1 MKHTKYRAAKAPQL
15 KAPPLDMSSV
25 ATAAPPERRPAN
37 PPTRIFGLEDA
48 PCFYP
53 SVDEFMEPLRYIES
67 IRAEA
72 EKTGICKI
80 VPPEGWK
87 PTFALD
93 SEVFRFRTRI
103 QKLNSMEGETRSN
116 MNYVEQLHK
125 FHSQQGH
132 PVHKMPQLDKRPI
145 DLFRLRKE
153 VAARGGYQKVTG
165 GKKWAEVGRDM
176 DYTRKQVTSLSS
188 ALKSAYLKV
197 ILPYEIHLS
206 KQAKATG
213 DTPATQDVKRES
225 QQEFKRESQ
234 SDLHTNGST
243 TGSQA
248 SASSTPSN
256 TADTPLTQQTRKSK
270 RIKKDP
276 VSYAGNEPGSV
287 QQEDLSEETPDVCE
301 LCHTENDLDKML
313 ICDGCELGYHT
324 YCLKPPLQ
332 NIPKTDWYCSKC
344 LVVGDDLAFDEGE
357 EYSLSSFQQ
366 RCSAFKKSWFDKAGL
381 AGGLASEDDVEREF
395 WRLVNNAQETVE
407 VEYGTDLHSAQ
418 YGSGFPTLERN
429 PSDKYAA
436 HPANLNN
443 IPVLPESL
451 FSHIKSDISSLMV
464 PWLYVGMCFS
474 AFCWRN
480 KEHYTYSIN
489 YLHWGDTKTWYGV
502 PATDALKFENTMR
515 QEVPELFE
523 QQPDL
528 LLKLVTMLS
537 PERLVK
543 NGVKVVALDQRPG
556 QFVVTFPQ
564 VYHAGFNHGFNFAEE
579 VNFAP
584 PDWCRFGQECVQRY
598 KQHKKPPLF
607 SHDELI
613 MATTLND
620 PSIATARWLRN
631 ELSGLLDRELAHRRS
646 VLKQHPAIK
655 VVTND
660 GDRSEDETQCLH
672 CNAYLCK
679 CDTSSKTLRLR
690 YTDDRLREI
699 TQTVVET
706 AAIPDNWVEKF
717 KSTMMETRLP
727 SLKLLRSLLAAAE
740 RIPFPIKEAG
750 HLRKFVAQANEWV
763 ESVTKVLVRKHY
775 HQGRRLLDRAPSN
788 ERRLEDLKEMLR
800 QVERLR
806 FDCQEIKQLE
816 ESIETMQAFQLDAR
830 QALSKPEH
838 NLQECREL
846 YETGVAMNI
855 GMDEIDSL
863 ELIVKDLT
871 WIERATAKGVHLD
884 DYQLICSLIAD
895 AERSGV
901 SASNPLLTD
910 LTNKQLA
917 GQRWEERA
925 LEIMAQTPVDIQ
937 ELQTIIETGRH
948 FPVPRNVFS
957 RAEQLYGKVVDG
969 ERVVKQLAARC
980 SNPNFVDRPSIA
992 ELKRALKIA
1001 DSNLINVA
1009 DKEMFES
1016 EARKYDDWIATCQ
1029 SLFMPAGAKRL
1040 ELEEAMDDV
1049 KDNMETCTA
1058 DEGILASPTVNGH
1071 QRLDTAPDTH
1081 VVSPLATDSTTGLD
1095 SQIIAVMPIG
1105 ASLDVPPS
1113 KGVTSLIETSSPIK
1127 DDPVQPT
1134 QASETSK
1141 ADTLMDV
1148 DREDQIYCLC
1158 RSSEAGMMVECDECH
1173 EWYHGT
1179 CVRLT
1184 KREASAKSNYICPV
1198 CNLSLVIRR
1207 DRPRPTLDMVAS
1219 CFEAGIGLRFFTPE
1233 VPVLGTIVDVA
1244 KAFEKR
1250 VDRFLGQAPI
1260 TADHIPQLKA
1270 FLRKIEGMD
1279 VELVAQRAA
1288 LRSHILRLCP
1298 GSMPTPGVMLS
1309 NYPAAPPLSA
1319 SNSYCLCNQ
1328 EHAPGELQDNHVMV
1342 QCGICEEWYHP
1353 SCMGMS
1359 LAQAQRL
1366 PKFACPVCCIVRK
1379 KPYQAGEMRFP
1390 DEAHL
1395 RAVEKLRLS
1404 KIQAEAKR
1412 KRRKPS
1418 KEGIDVN
1425 DGVPAGVEERKK
1437 RPYKRREQTENGE
1450 KIKLKRRRSSVGSQ
1464 FTPAIGSA
1472 VISGS
1477 QAPSQ
1482 PASTTKLPSFSEGFM
1497 LPHDRPPSHQ
1507 EQLQHPHHHAPA
1519 SAPYTHPRHQPQA
1532 HHVPHG
1538 PQQQQSY
1545 AHHPQHPHH
1554 YPHSPP
1560 AAHSQLRYRS
1570 PPRAQVQTSPP
1581 PFQHASRGPSELPLA
1596 HYSSQKHSF
1605 SSHPRTHPAPGHQ
1618 ATHSAYAVHVQR
1630 EPENYYAAPTVRS
1643 AVQEPHELV
1652 YGDSDP
1658 HNQHRHQRQHQHQH
1672 PPQPHPNQHPHPH
1685 QHQHQPQYPQP
1696 YHPHHSY
1703 PSTASSAATTT
1714 MRPYAGYNNI
1724 VQAGPAPILP
1734 PIKHQHSPS
1743 PRRGGPASIMTT
1755 TADGVGSSPMETF
1768 SGGETETDDDRSTIA
1783 S

>member
-1 MKHTKYRAAKAPQL
+1 MKHAKHRAAKAPQL
-15 KAPPLDMSSV
+15 KAPPLDLSSV
-25 ATAAPPERRPAN
+25 ATASPPERPPAN
-37 PPTRIFGLEDA
+37 PPTRIFSLEDA
-48 PCFYP
+48 PCYYP
-53 SVDEFMEPLRYIES
+53 SADEFMEPLRYIES

-72 EKTGICKI
+72 EKAGICKI
-80 VPPEGWK
+80 IPPEGWK

-103 QKLNSMEGETRSN
+103 QKLNSMEGETRSS
-116 MNYVEQLHK
+116 MNYVEQLQK

-197 ILPYEIHLS
+197 ILPYEIYLS
-206 KQAKATG
+206 KQVKATG
-213 DTPATQDVKRES
+213 DTPAQDVKRES
-225 QQEFKRESQ
+225 EEELKRELRLEP
-234 SDLHTNGST
+234 DTNGSN

-270 RIKKDP
+270 HSEPSSPSQSDRM
-276 VSYAGNEPGSV
+276 SSEPGSV

-301 LCHTENDLDKML
+301 LCRTENDLDKML
-313 ICDGCELGYHT
+313 ICDGCELGFHT

-344 LVVGDDLAFDEGE
+344 LVAGDDLGFDEGE

-366 RCSAFKKSWFDKAGL
+366 RCNTFKKSWFEKAGH
-381 AGGLASEDDVEREF
+381 AGGVASEDDVEREF

-418 YGSGFPTLERN
+418 HGSGFPTLERN

-451 FSHIKSDISSLMV
+451 LCHIKSDIPSIMV

-474 AFCWRN
+474 AFCWRH
-480 KEHYTYSIN
+480 EDHYTYSIN
-489 YLHWGDTKTWYGV
+489 YMHWGETKTWYGV
-502 PATDALKFENTMR
+502 PATDAPKFENTMR

-528 LLKLVTMLS
+528 LLKPVTMLS
-537 PERLVK
+537 PEKLVK
-543 NGVKVVALDQRPG
+543 NGAKVVALDQRPG
-556 QFVVTFPQ
+556 QFVVTFPK

-584 PDWCRFGQECVQRY
+584 PDWCRYGQECVQRY
-598 KQHKKPPLF
+598 KHHKKSPIF

-620 PSIATARWLRN
+620 PSIATARWLRH
-631 ELSGLLDRELAHRRS
+631 ELSDLLERELAHRHS
-646 VLKQHPAIK
+646 ILEQHPTIK
-655 VVTND
+655 VVTDIN
-660 GDRSEDETQCLH
+660 DRSEEESQCLH
-672 CNAYLCK
+672 CNAYV
-679 CDTSSKTLRLR
+679 LRLR
-690 YTDDRLREI
+690 YPDVRLQEI
-699 TQTVVET
+699 TQTVIET
-706 AAIPDNWVEKF
+706 AAIPDNWTEKF
-717 KSTMMETRLP
+717 RSTMMETRLP

-750 HLRKFVAQANEWV
+750 PLRKFVAQANEWV

-775 HQGRRLLDRAPSN
+775 HQGRRLLDRASTN
-788 ERRLEDLKEMLR
+788 ERRLEDLKEMLH

-806 FDCQEIKQLE
+806 FDCQEIKQLQ

-830 QALSKPEH
+830 QALSRPEH

-855 GMDEIDSL
+855 GMDEIDKL

-901 SASNPLLTD
+901 SASNQLLMD
-910 LTNKQLA
+910 LTNKQVT

-925 LEIMAQTPVDIQ
+925 LEVMAQTPVDMQ
-937 ELQTIIETGRH
+937 QLQTIIETGRH

-980 SNPNFVDRPSIA
+980 SNPIFEDRPSIA

-1001 DSNLINVA
+1001 DSNLVNVA
-1009 DKEMFES
+1009 DKEMFEC
-1016 EARKYDDWIATCQ
+1016 EAKKYDDWITTCQ
-1029 SLFMPAGAKRL
+1029 SLFMPAGARRL

-1058 DEGILASPTVNGH
+1058 DENIAAPPASVNGNH
-1071 QRLDTAPDTH
+1071 RLDIAPDAH
-1081 VVSPLATDSTTGLD
+1081 DVSPLVADVKTVLD
-1095 SQIIAVMPIG
+1095 PQTIAVMSVGSP
-1105 ASLDVPPS
+1105 LDVPPNEIVS
-1113 KGVTSLIETSSPIK
+1113 TQSNTLAPVK
-1127 DDPVQPT
+1127 DDSDRPT
-1134 QASETSK
+1134 QASENSEV
-1141 ADTLMDV
+1141 DTLMDV
-1148 DREDQIYCLC
+1148 DREEQVYCLC

-1219 CFEAGIGLRFFTPE
+1219 CFEDGIGLRFFTPE
-1233 VPVLGTIVDVA
+1233 VLVLGAIVDMA
-1244 KAFEKR
+1244 KAFQNR
-1250 VDRFLGQAPI
+1250 VDRFLEQDPI
-1260 TADHIPQLKA
+1260 TTDHIPQVKA

-1279 VELVAQRAA
+1279 VELTAQRDA

-1328 EHAPGELQDNHVMV
+1328 EHTPEESQDNQVMV

-1353 SCMGMS
+1353 SCMGIS

-1379 KPYQAGEMRFP
+1379 KPYQAGEMRYP
-1390 DEAHL
+1390 DEAQL
-1395 RAVEKLRLS
+1395 RAVERLRLS

-1418 KEGIDVN
+1418 KEGIDASDN
-1425 DGVPAGVEERKK
+1425 VPPVSEERKK

-1450 KIKLKRRRSSVGSQ
+1450 KVKPKRRRSSAGAQ
-1464 FTPAIGSA
+1464 FPPA
-1472 VISGS
+1472 VIPGS
-1477 QAPSQ
+1477 QASSQ
-1482 PASTTKLPSFSEGFM
+1482 STSGTKLPSFSEGFS
-1497 LPHDRPPSHQ
+1497 LPHDRPPIHQ
-1507 EQLQHPHHHAPA
+1507 EQLQHPRHHSPVAA
-1519 SAPYTHPRHQPQA
+1519 SYSHPRHPSQT

-1538 PQQQQSY
+1538 SQQPQAY
-1545 AHHPQHPHH
+1545 AHHPSHPHH
-1554 YPHSPP
+1554 YQRSPP
-1560 AAHSQLRYRS
+1560 VAHSQLRYRS
-1570 PPRAQVQTSPP
+1570 PPRAQMQSSSP
-1581 PFQHASRGPSELPLA
+1581 PFQHSSRGPTEIPPV
-1596 HYSSQKHSF
+1596 HYSSHGHSF
-1605 SSHPRTHPAPGHQ
+1605 PPHSRAHPASDHPG
-1618 ATHSAYAVHVQR
+1618 THSAYASHAQR
-1630 EPENYYAAPTVRS
+1630 EPESYYAVSNARS
-1643 AVQEPHELV
+1643 VVQDPKDLR
-1652 YGDSDP
+1652 YDDSEP

-1672 PPQPHPNQHPHPH
+1672 PHPPQHQSQH
-1685 QHQHQPQYPQP
+1685 QHQHQHQYPQP
-1696 YHPHHSY
+1696 YHHHSY
-1703 PSTASSAATTT
+1703 PSTASSTTPTT

-1734 PIKHQHSPS
+1734 PIKHQLSP
-1743 PRRGGPASIMTT
+1743 PIRGGPASAIAATV
-1755 TADGVGSSPMETF
+1755 DGVVSSPLETF
-1768 SGGETETDDDRSTIA
+1768 SGGETETDDDGSTIA

>member
-1 MKHTKYRAAKAPQL
+1 
-15 KAPPLDMSSV
+15 MSTV
-25 ATAAPPERRPAN
+25 ATTPPPERAPAN

-48 PCFYP
+48 PCYFP
-53 SVDEFMEPLRYIES
+53 SADEFMEPLRYIES

-72 EKTGICKI
+72 EKAGICKI
-80 VPPEGWK
+80 IPPEGWK

-93 SEVFRFRTRI
+93 SETFRFRTKI
-103 QKLNSMEGETRSN
+103 QKLNSMEGETRST
-116 MNYVEQLHK
+116 MNYVDQLYK

-197 ILPYEIHLS
+197 ILPYEIYLS
-206 KQAKATG
+206 KQARATI
-213 DTPATQDVKRES
+213 DAPAPDVKRES
-225 QQEFKRESQ
+225 QSETHNNESAI
-234 SDLHTNGST
+234 
-243 TGSQA
+243 GSQA

-256 TADTPLTQQTRKSK
+256 ITDTPQTRKSK

-344 LVVGDDLAFDEGE
+344 LVVGDDLGFDQGE

-366 RCSAFKKSWFDKAGL
+366 RCNAFKKNWFEKAGRT
-381 AGGLASEDDVEREF
+381 GSLASEDDVEREF
-395 WRLVNNAQETVE
+395 WRLINNANETVE

-418 YGSGFPTLERN
+418 HGSGFPTLERN

-451 FSHIKSDISSLMV
+451 FSHIKSDISSIMV

-480 KEHYTYSIN
+480 EDHYTYSIN
-489 YLHWGDTKTWYGV
+489 YMHWGDTKTWYGV
-502 PATDALKFENTMR
+502 PASDALKFENTMR

-528 LLKLVTMLS
+528 LLKPVTMLS
-537 PERLVK
+537 PEKLVK
-543 NGVKVVALDQRPG
+543 NGVKVTALDQRPG

-598 KQHKKPPLF
+598 KQHKKSPIF

-613 MATTLND
+613 MTTTLND
-620 PSIATARWLRN
+620 PSIATARWLRD

-646 VLKQHPAIK
+646 ILKQYPAIK
-655 VVTND
+655 VVAD
-660 GDRSEDETQCLH
+660 DSDRSEEEMQCLH
-672 CNAYLCK
+672 CNAFVYLSQLCK
-679 CDTSSKTLRLR
+679 CEVSSIHLRLR
-690 YTDDRLREI
+690 YTDERLQEI
-699 TQTVVET
+699 TQTVIET
-706 AAIPDNWVEKF
+706 AAIPDNWIEKF
-717 KSTMMETRLP
+717 RTTMMETRLP

-740 RIPFPIKEAG
+740 RIPFPIEEAG
-750 HLRKFVAQANEWV
+750 PLRKFVAQANEWV

-788 ERRLEDLKEMLR
+788 ERRLEDLKEMLH

-855 GMDEIDSL
+855 GMDEIDKL

-871 WIERATAKGVHLD
+871 WIERATAKGIHLD
-884 DYQLICSLIAD
+884 DYQLICNLIAD
-895 AERSGV
+895 AERGGV
-901 SASNPLLTD
+901 SASNPLLLD
-910 LTNKQLA
+910 LIHKQVT
-917 GQRWEERA
+917 GQRWEDRA
-925 LEIMAQTPVDIQ
+925 LEIMGQTPVDIQ
-937 ELQTIIETGRH
+937 ELQTIIESGRH

-957 RAEQLYGKVVDG
+957 RAEQLYAKAVEG
-969 ERVVKQLAARC
+969 ERVVNQLAARC
-980 SNPNFVDRPSIA
+980 DNPNFEDRPSIA
-992 ELKRALKIA
+992 ELKRALRIA

-1009 DKEMFES
+1009 DKAMFES
-1016 EARKYDDWIATCQ
+1016 EARKYDEWIATCQ

-1040 ELEEAMDDV
+1040 ELEEALDDL
-1049 KDNMETCTA
+1049 KDNVETCTA
-1058 DEGILASPTVNGH
+1058 DERILAPPASVNGD
-1071 QRLDTAPDTH
+1071 QGADAAPGAHD
-1081 VVSPLATDSTTGLD
+1081 VSPLVTDTSLV
-1095 SQIIAVMPIG
+1095 SEPHIIAVMPIE
-1105 ASLDVPPS
+1105 ATMDVPPHQA
-1113 KGVTSLIETSSPIK
+1113 VTAPSDTTTPIK
-1127 DDPVQPT
+1127 DDSVRPT
-1134 QASETSK
+1134 QASETSEV
-1141 ADTLMDV
+1141 DTLMEI

-1219 CFEAGIGLRFFTPE
+1219 CFNDGISLRFFTPE
-1233 VPVLGTIVDVA
+1233 VPVLGAIVDLA
-1244 KAFEKR
+1244 KAFEKK
-1250 VDRFLGQAPI
+1250 VDRFLEQYPI
-1260 TADHIPQLKA
+1260 TADHIPQVKA
-1270 FLRKIEGMD
+1270 FLR
-1279 VELVAQRAA
+1279 
-1288 LRSHILRLCP
+1288 
-1298 GSMPTPGVMLS
+1298 SMPTPGVMLS
-1309 NYPAAPPLSA
+1309 SYPAAPPLSA
-1319 SNSYCLCNQ
+1319 INSYCLCNQ
-1328 EHAPGELQDNHVMV
+1328 EQAPEESQESQVMV
-1342 QCGICEEWYHP
+1342 QCGNCDEWYHT
-1353 SCMGMS
+1353 SCMGVS

-1366 PKFACPVCCIVRK
+1366 PKFSCPVCCVMRK
-1379 KPYQAGEMRFP
+1379 KPYQAGEMRYP
-1390 DEAHL
+1390 DEAHA
-1395 RAVEKLRLS
+1395 RAVERLRLS

-1418 KEGIDVN
+1418 KESIDAS
-1425 DGVPAGVEERKK
+1425 DSMPPGAEEKKK

-1450 KIKLKRRRSSVGSQ
+1450 KVKPKRRRSSAGSQ
-1464 FTPAIGSA
+1464 FSPAIGSTI
-1472 VISGS
+1472 VPGY
-1477 QAPSQ
+1477 QAPGL
-1482 PASTTKLPSFSEGFM
+1482 PASSTTLPSFSEVFR
-1497 LPHDRPPSHQ
+1497 LPHDMPPSHQ
-1507 EQLQHPHHHAPA
+1507 EQLQHSHHHSQAA
-1519 SAPYTHPRHQPQA
+1519 APYSHPRHQPQT

-1538 PQQQQSY
+1538 AQQQPPYS
-1545 AHHPQHPHH
+1545 HHPQHPHH
-1554 YPHSPP
+1554 YQRSPP
-1560 AAHSQLRYRS
+1560 VAQPQQRYRS
-1570 PPRAQVQTSPP
+1570 PPRTQMQSSPP
-1581 PFQHASRGPSELPLA
+1581 PFQHSSRGPPELPPV
-1596 HYSSQKHSF
+1596 HYSSHGHSS
-1605 SSHPRTHPAPGHQ
+1605 SSHPRTHPPSAHPVS
-1618 ATHSAYAVHVQR
+1618 HSTYGSHGQR
-1630 EPENYYAAPTVRS
+1630 EPDNYYAAPPAPSV
-1643 AVQEPHELV
+1643 AQDLNELA
-1652 YGDSDP
+1652 YDDSDP
-1658 HNQHRHQRQHQHQH
+1658 HHQHRHQRQHQHQH
-1672 PPQPHPNQHPHPH
+1672 QHPHPH
-1685 QHQHQPQYPQP
+1685 PRPHQHQYPQP
-1696 YHPHHSY
+1696 YHHHHSY
-1703 PSTASSAATTT
+1703 PSTASSTTATT

-1734 PIKHQHSPS
+1734 PIKHQHSPPPS
-1743 PRRGGPASIMTT
+1743 RGGPAPGI
-1755 TADGVGSSPMETF
+1755 AAAVDGAGSSPLDTL
-1768 SGGETETDDDRSTIA
+1768 SGGETETDDDGSTIA

>member
-1 MKHTKYRAAKAPQL
+1 MKHAKHKTVKAPQL
-15 KAPPLDMSSV
+15 KAPPLDMSTV
-25 ATAAPPERRPAN
+25 ATTSPPERPPAN

-48 PCFYP
+48 PCYYP
-53 SVDEFMEPLRYIES
+53 SADEFMEPLRYIES

-72 EKTGICKI
+72 EKAGICKI

-116 MNYVEQLHK
+116 MSYVEQLQK

-197 ILPYEIHLS
+197 ILPYEIYLS
-206 KQAKATG
+206 KQSKATG
-213 DTPATQDVKRES
+213 DIPAQDPS
-225 QQEFKRESQ
+225 SPSQ
-234 SDLHTNGST
+234 SDRM
-243 TGSQA
+243 
-248 SASSTPSN
+248 SS
-256 TADTPLTQQTRKSK
+256 
-270 RIKKDP
+270 
-276 VSYAGNEPGSV
+276 EPRSV

-344 LVVGDDLAFDEGE
+344 LVIGDDLGFDEGE
-357 EYSLSSFQQ
+357 EYSLSSFQE
-366 RCSAFKKSWFDKAGL
+366 RCNAFKKSWFEKAGH

-418 YGSGFPTLERN
+418 HGSGFPTLERN
-429 PSDKYAA
+429 PSDKYAS

-443 IPVLPESL
+443 IPLLPESL
-451 FSHIKSDISSLMV
+451 FSNVKSDIPSIMV

-480 KEHYTYSIN
+480 EDHYTYSIN
-489 YLHWGDTKTWYGV
+489 YMHWGETKTWYGV
-502 PATDALKFENTMR
+502 PASDALKFETTMR

-528 LLKLVTMLS
+528 LLKLITMLS

-543 NGVKVVALDQRPG
+543 NDVKVVALDQRPG

-564 VYHAGFNHGFNFAEE
+564 AYHAGFNHGFNFTEE

-598 KQHKKPPLF
+598 KQHKKPPVF

-620 PSIATARWLRN
+620 PSIATARLLRD
-631 ELSGLLDRELAHRRS
+631 ELSGLLDRELAQRRS
-646 VLKQHPAIK
+646 TLKQYPAIK
-655 VVTND
+655 VVTDDND
-660 GDRSEDETQCLH
+660 RGEEEIQCLY
-672 CNAYLCK
+672 CNAYPCK
-679 CDTSSKTLRLR
+679 CDISSKSLRLR
-690 YTDDRLREI
+690 YSNDRLQEI

-706 AAIPDNWVEKF
+706 AAIPDNWIEKF
-717 KSTMMETRLP
+717 RSTMMETRLP

-763 ESVTKVLVRKHY
+763 ESVTKALVRKHY
-775 HQGRRLLDRAPSN
+775 HQGRRLLDRAPTN
-788 ERRLEDLKEMLR
+788 ERRLEDLKEMLH

-855 GMDEIDSL
+855 GMDEIDKL

-884 DYQLICSLIAD
+884 DYQLICNLIAD

-901 SASNPLLTD
+901 SASNPLLMD
-910 LTNKQLA
+910 LTNKQVA

-937 ELQTIIETGRH
+937 ELQIIIETGRH

-957 RAEQLYGKVVDG
+957 RAEQLYSKVVDG
-969 ERVVKQLAARC
+969 EKVVKQLAARC
-980 SNPNFVDRPSIA
+980 SNPNFEDRPSIA

-1049 KDNMETCTA
+1049 KDNLETCTA
-1058 DEGILASPTVNGH
+1058 DERILTQPVSVNGTN
-1071 QRLDTAPDTH
+1071 RADTVPGNHD
-1081 VVSPLATDSTTGLD
+1081 VSPSVTDAKAVQD
-1095 SQIIAVMPIG
+1095 PQIIAVMSVG
-1105 ASLDVPPS
+1105 VSSGVPPNQ
-1113 KGVTSLIETSSPIK
+1113 GVNTQSDTPTIIK
-1127 DDPVQPT
+1127 DDSLRPM
-1134 QASETSK
+1134 QASETSEV
-1141 ADTLMDV
+1141 DTLMEV

-1219 CFEAGIGLRFFTPE
+1219 CFNEGIGLRFFTPE
-1233 VPVLGTIVDVA
+1233 VPVLGAIVDVA
-1244 KAFEKR
+1244 KAFEKK
-1250 VDRFLGQAPI
+1250 VDSFLGQDPI
-1260 TADHIPQLKA
+1260 TTDHIPQVKA

-1279 VELVAQRAA
+1279 IELLAQRDA

-1319 SNSYCLCNQ
+1319 INSYCLCNQ
-1328 EHAPGELQDNHVMV
+1328 EHTPGEPQENQVMV
-1342 QCGICEEWYHP
+1342 QCGICEEWYHTV
-1353 SCMGMS
+1353 CMGMS

-1366 PKFACPVCCIVRK
+1366 PKFACPVCCVVRK
-1379 KPYQAGEMRFP
+1379 KPYQAGEMRYL

-1395 RAVEKLRLS
+1395 RAVERLRLG
-1404 KIQAEAKR
+1404 KIQSEAKR

-1418 KEGIDVN
+1418 KEGIDASDN
-1425 DGVPAGVEERKK
+1425 VPPAAEEKKK

-1450 KIKLKRRRSSVGSQ
+1450 KVKPKRRRSSAGSQ
-1464 FTPAIGSA
+1464 FPPAIGST
-1472 VISGS
+1472 VIAGS
-1477 QAPSQ
+1477 QGPSQ
-1482 PASTTKLPSFSEGFM
+1482 PTSGTKLPSFSEVFM
-1497 LPHDRPPSHQ
+1497 LPRD
-1507 EQLQHPHHHAPA
+1507 
-1519 SAPYTHPRHQPQA
+1519 
-1532 HHVPHG
+1532 
-1538 PQQQQSY
+1538 
-1545 AHHPQHPHH
+1545 
-1554 YPHSPP
+1554 
-1560 AAHSQLRYRS
+1560 
-1570 PPRAQVQTSPP
+1570 
-1581 PFQHASRGPSELPLA
+1581 GPS
-1596 HYSSQKHSF
+1596 
-1605 SSHPRTHPAPGHQ
+1605 
-1618 ATHSAYAVHVQR
+1618 
-1630 EPENYYAAPTVRS
+1630 
-1643 AVQEPHELV
+1643 
-1652 YGDSDP
+1652 
-1658 HNQHRHQRQHQHQH
+1658 
-1672 PPQPHPNQHPHPH
+1672 
-1685 QHQHQPQYPQP
+1685 
-1696 YHPHHSY
+1696 
-1703 PSTASSAATTT
+1703 
-1714 MRPYAGYNNI
+1714 
-1724 VQAGPAPILP
+1724 
-1734 PIKHQHSPS
+1734 
-1743 PRRGGPASIMTT
+1743 
-1755 TADGVGSSPMETF
+1755 
-1768 SGGETETDDDRSTIA
+1768 
-1783 S
+1783 

>member
-1 MKHTKYRAAKAPQL
+1 MKHAKHRASKAPQL

-25 ATAAPPERRPAN
+25 ATTSPPERPPAN
-37 PPTRIFGLEDA
+37 PPTRIFSLEDA
-48 PCFYP
+48 PCYYP
-53 SVDEFMEPLRYIES
+53 SADEFMEPLRYIES

-72 EKTGICKI
+72 EKAGICKI
-80 VPPEGWK
+80 IPPEGWK

-93 SEVFRFRTRI
+93 TEVFRFRTRI

-116 MNYVEQLHK
+116 MNYVEQLQR

-197 ILPYEIHLS
+197 ILPYEIYLS
-206 KQAKATG
+206 KQVKATG
-213 DTPATQDVKRES
+213 DTSAQDVKRES
-225 QQEFKRESQ
+225 QQESKRESQ
-234 SDLHTNGST
+234 SEPHTNEST
-243 TGSQA
+243 PGSQA

-256 TADTPLTQQTRKSK
+256 TADTPVTQQTRKSK

-276 VSYAGNEPGSV
+276 VSYAGKYLPQWIWLPHTLDGIVFLFLLLDSEPSSPSQSDRMSSEPGSV
-287 QQEDLSEETPDVCE
+287 QQEDFSEETPDVCE

-344 LVVGDDLAFDEGE
+344 LVVGDDLGFDEGE
-357 EYSLSSFQQ
+357 EYSLTSFQQ
-366 RCSAFKKSWFDKAGL
+366 RCNAFKKSWFEKAGH

-395 WRLVNNAQETVE
+395 WRLVNNAQESVE

-418 YGSGFPTLERN
+418 HGSGFPTLERH

-451 FSHIKSDISSLMV
+451 FSHIKSDISSIMV

-480 KEHYTYSIN
+480 EAHYTYSIN
-489 YLHWGDTKTWYGV
+489 YMHWGDTKTWYGV
-502 PATDALKFENTMR
+502 PATDALKFESTMR

-528 LLKLVTMLS
+528 LLKPVTMLS

-556 QFVVTFPQ
+556 QFVVSFPK

-584 PDWCRFGQECVQRY
+584 PDWCQFGQECVQRY
-598 KQHKKPPLF
+598 KQHKKPPIF

-620 PSIATARWLRN
+620 PSIATARWLRD
-631 ELSGLLDRELAHRRS
+631 ELSSLLERELAHRRS
-646 VLKQHPAIK
+646 ILKQHPAIK
-655 VVTND
+655 VVTD
-660 GDRSEDETQCLH
+660 DSDRSEEEGQCLH
-672 CNAYLCK
+672 CNAYVYLSQVGCQCSTRVVCHEHISELCK
-679 CDTSSKTLRLR
+679 CDISSKVLRLR
-690 YTDDRLREI
+690 YPDDRLQEI
-699 TQTVVET
+699 TQTVIDT
-706 AAIPDNWVEKF
+706 AAIPDNWTEKF
-717 KSTMMETRLP
+717 RSTMMETRIP

-763 ESVTKVLVRKHY
+763 DSVTKVLVRKHY

-788 ERRLEDLKEMLR
+788 ERRLEDLKEMLH

-855 GMDEIDSL
+855 GMDEIDKL
-863 ELIVKDLT
+863 ELIVKDLS
-871 WIERATAKGVHLD
+871 WIERASAKGVHLD
-884 DYQLICSLIAD
+884 DYQLICNLITD

-901 SASNPLLTD
+901 SGSNPLLMD
-910 LTNKQLA
+910 LTNKQIA

-937 ELQTIIETGRH
+937 ELQIIIETGRH

-957 RAEQLYGKVVDG
+957 RAEQLYGKVIDG

-980 SNPNFVDRPSIA
+980 TNPNFDERPSIA
-992 ELKRALKIA
+992 ELKRALKLA
-1001 DSNLINVA
+1001 DSNLIDVA

-1040 ELEEAMDDV
+1040 ELEEAMDDI

-1058 DEGILASPTVNGH
+1058 DERILTLPMSVDGNH
-1071 QRLDTAPDTH
+1071 RLHSAPDVHDTP
-1081 VVSPLATDSTTGLD
+1081 PLVTDAKTGLD
-1095 SQIIAVMPIG
+1095 PQIIAVMPIG
-1105 ASLDVPPS
+1105 APLNVPPNQVS
-1113 KGVTSLIETSSPIK
+1113 NTQSDTPTPSK
-1127 DDPVQPT
+1127 DDSIRPK
-1134 QASETSK
+1134 QASETSEV
-1141 ADTLMDV
+1141 DTLMDV
-1148 DREDQIYCLC
+1148 DHEDQIYCLC

-1219 CFEAGIGLRFFTPE
+1219 CFEDGISLRFFTSE
-1233 VPVLGTIVDVA
+1233 VPVLGAIVDVA

-1250 VDRFLGQAPI
+1250 VNRFLEQDPI
-1260 TADHIPQLKA
+1260 TVDHIPQVKA

-1279 VELVAQRAA
+1279 IELMPQRDA

-1298 GSMPTPGVMLS
+1298 GSMPSPGVMLS

-1319 SNSYCLCNQ
+1319 INSYCLCNQ
-1328 EHAPGELQDNHVMV
+1328 EHTPGELQDNQVMV
-1342 QCGICEEWYHP
+1342 QCGTCEDWFHP

-1379 KPYQAGEMRFP
+1379 KPYQAGEMRYP
-1390 DEAHL
+1390 DEG
-1395 RAVEKLRLS
+1395 EPRLS
-1404 KIQAEAKR
+1404 
-1412 KRRKPS
+1412 
-1418 KEGIDVN
+1418 V
-1425 DGVPAGVEERKK
+1425 
-1437 RPYKRREQTENGE
+1437 
-1450 KIKLKRRRSSVGSQ
+1450 
-1464 FTPAIGSA
+1464 
-1472 VISGS
+1472 
-1477 QAPSQ
+1477 
-1482 PASTTKLPSFSEGFM
+1482 ASFVHSTS
-1497 LPHDRPPSHQ
+1497 
-1507 EQLQHPHHHAPA
+1507 
-1519 SAPYTHPRHQPQA
+1519 YT
-1532 HHVPHG
+1532 
-1538 PQQQQSY
+1538 
-1545 AHHPQHPHH
+1545 
-1554 YPHSPP
+1554 
-1560 AAHSQLRYRS
+1560 
-1570 PPRAQVQTSPP
+1570 
-1581 PFQHASRGPSELPLA
+1581 
-1596 HYSSQKHSF
+1596 
-1605 SSHPRTHPAPGHQ
+1605 
-1618 ATHSAYAVHVQR
+1618 AT
-1630 EPENYYAAPTVRS
+1630 
-1643 AVQEPHELV
+1643 
-1652 YGDSDP
+1652 
-1658 HNQHRHQRQHQHQH
+1658 
-1672 PPQPHPNQHPHPH
+1672 
-1685 QHQHQPQYPQP
+1685 
-1696 YHPHHSY
+1696 
-1703 PSTASSAATTT
+1703 
-1714 MRPYAGYNNI
+1714 
-1724 VQAGPAPILP
+1724 
-1734 PIKHQHSPS
+1734 
-1743 PRRGGPASIMTT
+1743 
-1755 TADGVGSSPMETF
+1755 
-1768 SGGETETDDDRSTIA
+1768 
-1783 S
+1783 